1 MMHDMIN
8 IMHLLDDIDKKIL
21 KALQDD
27 AGLSASDLSHRA
39 GVSSAVVTRRIA
51 ALETAGVIEGWTVDL
66 DPRALGY
73 EVSVSLRITLD
84 KTVRSAF
91 DAFLAAV
98 QLVPEID
105 GAQTLLGR
113 VDVRLNVLARD
124 LAHYQEIY
132 RDKILTLPHI
142 LDIEAL
148 MLVSE
153 VKTSH
158 ALPL

>member
-1 MMHDMIN
+1 MRMVDPT
-8 IMHLLDDIDKKIL
+8 DIKLL
-21 KALQDD
+21 KALQHD
-27 AGLSASDLSHRA
+27 ADLSISDLGRRA
-39 GVSSAVVTRRIA
+39 GVSSAVATRRIA
-51 ALETAGVIEGWTVDL
+51 AMEKAGVIEGWTVDL
-66 DPRALGY
+66 DPKALGY

-91 DAFLAAV
+91 DEFIAAA
-98 QLVPEID
+98 QKVPDID
-105 GAQTLLGR
+105 AIQTLLGR

-124 LAHYQEIY
+124 LEHYQQIY
-132 RDKILTLPHI
+132 RDKILSLPHV

-153 VKTSH
+153 QKTSH

>member
-1 MMHDMIN
+1 MRMI
-8 IMHLLDDIDKKIL
+8 DPTDIKLL
-21 KALQDD
+21 KALQHD
-27 AGLSASDLSHRA
+27 ADLSISDLGRRA
-39 GVSSAVVTRRIA
+39 GVSSAVATRRIA
-51 ALETAGVIEGWTVDL
+51 AMEKAGVIEGWTVDL
-66 DPRALGY
+66 DPKALGY

-91 DAFLAAV
+91 DEFIAAA
-98 QLVPEID
+98 QKVPDID
-105 GAQTLLGR
+105 AIQTLLGR

-124 LAHYQEIY
+124 LEHYQQIY
-132 RDKILTLPHI
+132 RDKILSLPHV

-153 VKTSH
+153 QKTSH

>member
-1 MMHDMIN
+1 MCMIN
-8 IMHLLDDIDKKIL
+8 QTDLKIL
-21 KALQDD
+21 KALQYD
-27 AGLSASDLSHRA
+27 AGLPVSDLGKRA
-39 GVSSAVVTRRIA
+39 GVSPAIVTRRIA
-51 ALETAGVIEGWTVDL
+51 AMEKAGVIEGWTIDL

-84 KTVRSAF
+84 KTVRTAF
-91 DAFLAAV
+91 DGFIAAARD
-98 QLVPEID
+98 VPEVDEI
-105 GAQTLLGR
+105 QTLLGR

-132 RDKILTLPHI
+132 RDKILALPHV

-153 VKTSH
+153 VKTAH
-158 ALPL
+158 ELPL

>member
-1 MMHDMIN
+1 MVDPT
-8 IMHLLDDIDKKIL
+8 DIKLL
-21 KALQDD
+21 KALQHD
-27 AGLSASDLSHRA
+27 ADLSISDLGRRA
-39 GVSSAVVTRRIA
+39 GVSSAVATRRIA
-51 ALETAGVIEGWTVDL
+51 AMEKAGVIEGWTVDL
-66 DPRALGY
+66 DPKALGY

-91 DAFLAAV
+91 DEFIAAA
-98 QLVPEID
+98 QKVPDID
-105 GAQTLLGR
+105 AIQTLLGR

-124 LAHYQEIY
+124 LEHYQQIY
-132 RDKILTLPHI
+132 RDKILSLPHV

-153 VKTSH
+153 QKTSH

>member
-1 MMHDMIN
+1 MRMI
-8 IMHLLDDIDKKIL
+8 DPTDIKLL
-21 KALQDD
+21 KALQHD
-27 AGLSASDLSHRA
+27 ADLSISDLGRRA
-39 GVSSAVVTRRIA
+39 GVSSAVATRRIA
-51 ALETAGVIEGWTVDL
+51 AMEKAGVIEGWTVDL
-66 DPRALGY
+66 DPKALGY

-91 DAFLAAV
+91 DEFIAAA
-98 QLVPEID
+98 QKVPDID
-105 GAQTLLGR
+105 AIQTLLGR

-124 LAHYQEIY
+124 LEHYQQIY
-132 RDKILTLPHI
+132 RDKILCLPHV

-153 VKTSH
+153 QKTSH

>member
-1 MMHDMIN
+1 MQI
-8 IMHLLDDIDKKIL
+8 DDIDRKL
-21 KALQDD
+21 LRLFQEDAALAIAD
-27 AGLSASDLSHRA
+27 AARRA
-39 GVSSAVVTRRIA
+39 GVSAAQAARRVNRMESAGI
-51 ALETAGVIEGWTVDL
+51 IQGWTVDL

-73 EVSVSLRITLD
+73 EVSVSLRVTLD
-84 KTVRSAF
+84 KTVRTAF
-91 DAFLAAV
+91 DEFIAAARD
-98 QLVPEID
+98 VPEID
-105 GAQTLLGR
+105 AVQTLLGR

>member
-1 MMHDMIN
+1 MQIDET
-8 IMHLLDDIDKKIL
+8 DKKIL
-21 KALQDD
+21 RLLQEDASLALADV
-27 AGLSASDLSHRA
+27 GRRA
-39 GVSSAVVTRRIA
+39 GISAAQTVRRVGRM
-51 ALETAGVIEGWTVDL
+51 EEAGIIEGWTVDL
-66 DPRALGY
+66 DPRVLGY

-84 KTVRSAF
+84 KTVRSSF
-91 DAFLAAV
+91 DEFIAAAKV
-98 QLVPEID
+98 IPEID
-105 GAQTLLGR
+105 EVQTLLGR

-124 LAHYQEIY
+124 LSHYHEIY
-132 RDKILTLPHI
+132 RDHILTLPHI

>member
-1 MMHDMIN
+1 MIN
-8 IMHLLDDIDKKIL
+8 QTDLKIL
-21 KALQDD
+21 KALQYD
-27 AGLSASDLSHRA
+27 AGLPVSDLGKRA
-39 GVSSAVVTRRIA
+39 GVSPAIVTRRIA
-51 ALETAGVIEGWTVDL
+51 AMEKAGVIEGWTIDL

-84 KTVRSAF
+84 KTVRTAF
-91 DAFLAAV
+91 DGFIAAARD
-98 QLVPEID
+98 VPEVDEI
-105 GAQTLLGR
+105 QTLLGR

-132 RDKILTLPHI
+132 RDKILALPHV

-153 VKTSH
+153 VKTAH
-158 ALPL
+158 ELPL